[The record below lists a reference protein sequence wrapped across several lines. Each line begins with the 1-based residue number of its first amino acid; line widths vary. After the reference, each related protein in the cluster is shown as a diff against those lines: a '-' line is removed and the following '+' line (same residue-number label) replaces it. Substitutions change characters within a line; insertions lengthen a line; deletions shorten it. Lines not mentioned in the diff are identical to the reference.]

1 MVQRAYW
8 TGFLKI
14 SLVSFPVNLYTATS
28 SSSRVAFHQLHKET
42 KKRIKL
48 VPHEPE
54 LGAVSREDLVKG
66 YEFERGK
73 YVVIDQSELDRI
85 KIESAKTIEV
95 ERFVKEGEID
105 ELYVDNPYY
114 LAPDGPIADESFRV
128 FVEAMKR
135 RKVAGIARVVLGGRE
150 RVVALKPRGKAI
162 LLTTLRHGTEVR
174 ALEPYIEDLGS
185 GKLDKELLELAER
198 LIDQRIGGFDPNA
211 FTDRYA
217 EAVLELVQSKIA
229 GETFEV
235 IERAAP
241 SATVVSLMEALRQSV
256 EGAEEMSKKPPARS
270 ARRRAL
276 KKQSS

>member
-1 MVQRAYW
+1 MAQRAYW

-85 KIESAKTIEV
+85 KIESARTIEV

-150 RVVALKPRGKAI
+150 RVVALKPRSKAI
-162 LLTTLRHGTEVR
+162 LLTTLRHGEEVR

-217 EAVLELVQSKIA
+217 EAVLELVKSKIA

-235 IERAAP
+235 IERATP

-256 EGAEEMSKKPPARS
+256 EDVEEMSKKPPARS